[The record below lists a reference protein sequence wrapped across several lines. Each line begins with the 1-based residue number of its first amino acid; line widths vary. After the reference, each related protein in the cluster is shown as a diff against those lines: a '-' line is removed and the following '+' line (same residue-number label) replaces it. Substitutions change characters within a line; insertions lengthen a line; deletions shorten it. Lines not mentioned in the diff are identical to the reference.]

1 MKELLFLTHRIP
13 YPPNKGDKVRS
24 FNLLK
29 HLVRDYRVH
38 LGTFIDDPH
47 DWRHVDAVKTMCD
60 ETCFIRLHP
69 VWARLRCLSALA
81 RGEPLTLP
89 YYRNRRLG
97 AWVARLLRGGSVKRV
112 LVFSSA
118 MAQYVERE
126 AVEEMRCILD
136 FVDMDSDKWRQYSGR
151 HAWPMSWLYRRESAT
166 LFSFERRQAQRF
178 DASFFV
184 SEAEAALFKKQAPES
199 AARVTFIENGVDTGF
214 FSPERDYP
222 NPYPPVQRALVF
234 TGAMD
239 YWANVDAVTW
249 FVRQVLPRIR
259 NQDAAAHFYI
269 VGARP
274 MEGVRK
280 LAEQSGVHVTGAVVD
295 IRPYMAHA
303 QVAVAPMRIA
313 RGIQNKVLEAMA
325 MARPVL
331 ATPQAMDGI
340 RPCPGLEWGVTE
352 SPERMAQCALELL
365 RHGDAAGLGRLGREC
380 VRRHYN
386 WSENLKRIEQLLEGD
401 PIPRGAPI
409 AGRREGLTVR

>member
-29 HLVRDYRVH
+29 HLARDYRVH
-38 LGTFIDDPH
+38 LGTFIDDPR
-47 DWRHVDAVKTMCD
+47 DWRHVDAVKAMCG
-60 ETCFIRLHP
+60 ETCFVRLHP
-69 VWARLRCLSALA
+69 AWAKFRSLGALA

-89 YYRNRRLG
+89 YYCSRRLRN
-97 AWVARLLRGGSVKRV
+97 WVARLLNGGAVNRV

-118 MAQYVERE
+118 MAQYVE
-126 AVEEMRCILD
+126 EETPGGMRYVLD
-136 FVDMDSDKWRQYSGR
+136 FVDMDSDKWRQYSDR
-151 HAWPMSWLYRRESAT
+151 HRWPMNWLYRRESAA
-166 LFSFERRQAQRF
+166 LFAFERHQARRF

-184 SEAEAALFKKQAPES
+184 SEAEAALFRKQAPET
-199 AARVTFIENGVDTGF
+199 AARVTYIENGVDTDF
-214 FSPERDYP
+214 FSPARDYP
-222 NPYPPVQRALVF
+222 NPYPPEQRALVF

-249 FVRQVLPRIR
+249 FVREVLPRIR
-259 NQDAAAHFYI
+259 EQDSAAHFYI

-274 MEGVRK
+274 TDEVRK
-280 LAEQSGVHVTGAVVD
+280 LAEQPGVDVTGAVVD

-303 QVAVAPMRIA
+303 QVAVAPLRIA

-340 RPCPGLEWGVTE
+340 RSCPGLEWGVAE
-352 SPERMAQCALELL
+352 SPVEITQRVLELL
-365 RHGDAAGLGRLGREC
+365 HHGDSLGLGRLGREC
-380 VRRHYN
+380 VQRHYS
-386 WSENLKRIEQLLEGD
+386 WAENLKHIEHLLEGD
-401 PIPRGAPI
+401 IVSM
-409 AGRREGLTVR
+409 RRMSR